1 MGKLPLPYAASGVT
15 LGQAGAISDGDTAV
29 AFDGVAGYANTNSW
43 MSLAGDWTM
52 ECWAYLTNA
61 TVANYG
67 VMGGGGG
74 PLVRIMVNPTTI
86 RPGVKPQGA
95 PTEIW
100 QAFPTASN
108 VNTWVHMVFV
118 RDSAAGTGTQYRNG
132 VVIGT
137 LTGIPTGVCS
147 FQCIGAQGPGAY
159 YFAGTIDETAVYNHA
174 LTAAQVQ
181 AHYNARTLTSAVAEQ
196 DGDYAIRTS
205 DDELFER
212 VSGVWVDQ
220 GTSIKGATGAQGPPG
235 QGVPAGGA
243 SGTILTKTSA
253 ADYATAWNPAPVALP
268 PGGAIG
274 QSLTKKTAADG
285 DAQWSTLD
293 NLHYLGAY
301 AAGSFV
307 EGDMVVYQGISY
319 VCVRPTSAAPVQWP
333 MPPTSRPSY
342 ATTLPTAPYDGQE
355 AILVDSIT
363 NPTYQ
368 WRFRYNASSTSAYKW
383 EFVGGFPLQTGPM
396 GSFSFNQNNAWVGM
410 TGGPVLTVPRAGDY
424 LVRYGASVYNNDGVA
439 SVYIIYT
446 RAQNVGATVALP
458 ETQTRV
464 SNYSGATAVSE
475 GIFPSAAAGTQYQI
489 AVVLQSGVT
498 QTSYIINAW
507 MDVIPRRVS

>member
-1 MGKLPLPYAASGVT
+1 VT

-95 PTEIW
+95 PSEIW
-100 QAFPTASN
+100 QAFATASN

-132 VVIGT
+132 VVVGT

-205 DDELFER
+205 DDELFKR

-220 GTSIKGATGAQGPPG
+220 GTSIKGATGAQGPTGATGAQGPQGNPG
-235 QGVPAGGA
+235 ATGATGPQGPQGIQGPSGA
-243 SGTILTKTSA
+243 STFVSGSGAPTAGVGVDGAIYLDTASDRLWGPKASGA
-253 ADYATAWNPAPVALP
+253 WPATAFARV
-268 PGGAIG
+268 
-274 QSLTKKTAADG
+274 
-285 DAQWSTLD
+285 
-293 NLHYLGAY
+293 
-301 AAGSFV
+301 
-307 EGDMVVYQGISY
+307 
-319 VCVRPTSAAPVQWP
+319 
-333 MPPTSRPSY
+333 MPL
-342 ATTLPTAPYDGQE
+342 A
-355 AILVDSIT
+355 
-363 NPTYQ
+363 PTYAQ
-368 WRFRYNASSTSAYKW
+368 LK
-383 EFVGGFPLQTGPM
+383 
-396 GSFSFNQNNAWVGM
+396 
-410 TGGPVLTVPRAGDY
+410 AG
-424 LVRYGASVYNNDGVA
+424 
-439 SVYIIYT
+439 
-446 RAQNVGATVALP
+446 
-458 ETQTRV
+458 
-464 SNYSGATAVSE
+464 
-475 GIFPSAAAGTQYQI
+475 
-489 AVVLQSGVT
+489 
-498 QTSYIINAW
+498 
-507 MDVIPRRVS
+507 